1 MEYLCF
7 RKEIVC
13 HPNRTENTSDQGP
26 LPLGKTEGTENLI
39 FVWNTLGMNQLNISL
54 SIVFFQPHSISLYID
69 MNKQKDNTNPK
80 VASQLKSLIVF
91 VVYHLIV
98 AYKARF
104 PLFHTKRIFYLNLK
118 LDCSLSQQSDYILW
132 NTYFKFC
139 LIVVKLPV
147 PSMSLS

>member
-1 MEYLCF
+1 MFVLWLIVIMKIEYLCF

-39 FVWNTLGMNQLNISL
+39 FLWNTLGMKQLCISL
-54 SIVFFQPHSISLYID
+54 RIVFFQPLSISL
-69 MNKQKDNTNPK
+69 
-80 VASQLKSLIVF
+80 L
-91 VVYHLIV
+91 YHLIV

-118 LDCSLSQQSDYILW
+118 LDCSQTVIVRLHLIKYFWFLSS
-132 NTYFKFC
+132 
-139 LIVVKLPV
+139 
-147 PSMSLS
+147 SMSHPCPCPSLHLWLVLKH